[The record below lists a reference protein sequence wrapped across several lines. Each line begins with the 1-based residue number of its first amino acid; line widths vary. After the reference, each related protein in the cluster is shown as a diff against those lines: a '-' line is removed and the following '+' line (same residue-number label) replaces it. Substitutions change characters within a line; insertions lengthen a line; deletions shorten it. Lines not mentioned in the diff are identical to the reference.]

1 MSLAQQFQQFHPGE
15 QNQAQRDFA
24 IFGGE
29 WHTKPQKSCNPCHSM
44 QPQVF
49 RMLNQNLAGGLEHV
63 CLFFPSY
70 WECHHPNFH
79 ILGIP
84 PTRYVLNKM
93 IQMHR
98 WWQLHPLL

>member
-44 QPQVF
+44 PFHAASSIQNVESKPGWWFGTCLSIFPIKLGMSSSQLTNSIIF
-49 RMLNQNLAGGLEHV
+49 QRGGSTTNQ
-63 CLFFPSY
+63 
-70 WECHHPNFH
+70 
-79 ILGIP
+79 
-84 PTRYVLNKM
+84 
-93 IQMHR
+93 
-98 WWQLHPLL
+98 